1 MRLTSG
7 HLTYTPGGH
16 LAICGDFPICC
27 DGGPPDTVTLSGGTG
42 CFAIFNGTFA
52 MTVAVNPCNSEFIDT
67 IAVPGN
73 PCTAGTHCAATTE
86 IIGFI
91 SRTVYHYP
99 FAYGV
104 EAYTSNTDG
113 TITIQIGANLGWYY
127 IDNFGNCITPGI
139 PTRSLGATYTRSTCR
154 SGDWTPSGSEF
165 FGTRPSVTGLTFPP

>member
-1 MRLTSG
+1 
-7 HLTYTPGGH
+7 
-16 LAICGDFPICC
+16 
-27 DGGPPDTVTLSGGTG
+27 
-42 CFAIFNGTFA
+42 